1 MKHNRKHSL
10 RSKGQ
15 DIIEYALM
23 LAIVVGIGFLIYNQS
38 NMADKINAVFGNANN
53 LLATVEKESD
63 PAVLHDRNYADA
75 MAKMLKDAIAKGSVQ
90 LSDGATV
97 GIYAQNAP
105 NGKADKY
112 NINGLKTGNV
122 TVNGKITW
130 PTGPFTACGK
140 RWTAANPTPVP
151 PWPRKTKTGMA
162 WKSRTMAAVIIRL
175 NTEMAAA
182 TAMPAK
188 MGSGL
193 PTATTT
199 RRKPGIPEERT

>member
-75 MAKMLKDAIAKGSVQ
+75 MAKMLKDAIAKGTVQ

-122 TVNGKITW
+122 TVNGKDYMANGAFYGLWKAGDGSQSYTGASVAQKDKDWYGVEITNNGSSNY
-130 PTGPFTACGK
+130 TVK
-140 RWTAANPTPVP
+140 YRD
-151 PWPRKTKTGMA
+151 
-162 WKSRTMAAVIIRL
+162 
-175 NTEMAAA
+175 
-182 TAMPAK
+182 
-188 MGSGL
+188 GSGYSNASKDGFR
-193 PTATTT
+193 PSDSNNYKTETWN
-199 RRKPGIPEERT
+199 P

>member
-1 MKHNRKHSL
+1 
-10 RSKGQ
+10 
-15 DIIEYALM
+15 M

-75 MAKMLKDAIAKGSVQ
+75 MAKMLKDAIAKGTVQ

-122 TVNGKITW
+122 TVNGKDYMANGAFYGLW
-130 PTGPFTACGK
+130 KAVDDSQSYTGA
-140 RWTAANPTPVP
+140 
-151 PWPRKTKTGMA
+151 PWPERQ
-162 WKSRTMAAVIIRL
+162 RL
-175 NTEMAAA
+175 VWRGNHEQWQRQLY
-182 TAMPAK
+182 
-188 MGSGL
+188 G
-193 PTATTT
+193 
-199 RRKPGIPEERT
+199 

>member
-1 MKHNRKHSL
+1 MEHNRKHSL

-75 MAKMLKDAIAKGSVQ
+75 MAKMLKDAIAKGTVQ

-122 TVNGKITW
+122 TVNGKDYMANGAFYGLW
-130 PTGPFTACGK
+130 KAVDDSQSYTGASVAQKDKDWVWRGNHEQWQ
-140 RWTAANPTPVP
+140 RQLY
-151 PWPRKTKTGMA
+151 G
-162 WKSRTMAAVIIRL
+162 
-175 NTEMAAA
+175 
-182 TAMPAK
+182 
-188 MGSGL
+188 
-193 PTATTT
+193 
-199 RRKPGIPEERT
+199 

>member
-75 MAKMLKDAIAKGSVQ
+75 MAKMLKDAIAKGTVQ

-122 TVNGKITW
+122 TVNGKDYMANGAFYGLW
-130 PTGPFTACGK
+130 KAVDGSQSYTGGPE
-140 RWTAANPTPVP
+140 RQ
-151 PWPRKTKTGMA
+151 
-162 WKSRTMAAVIIRL
+162 RL
-175 NTEMAAA
+175 GWRGNHEQWQQQLY
-182 TAMPAK
+182 
-188 MGSGL
+188 G
-193 PTATTT
+193 
-199 RRKPGIPEERT
+199 